1 MRWWMLL
8 ALLLLLGASAIF
20 LGLAFRHL
28 YAGAAWVLWARDLGL
43 AMISLGIAVQ
53 VWLRMLQRNARDGG

>member
-8 ALLLLLGASAIF
+8 ALVLLLGAGAIF

-28 YAGAAWVLWARDLGL
+28 YAGAAWVFWARDLGL
-43 AMISLGIAVQ
+43 AMISLGIAAQ
-53 VWLRMLQRNARDGG
+53 VWLRMSQRNAGDAG